1 MIHLEQAVIVEGK
14 YDVIKLSSILDAVII
29 KTDGFKIFKD
39 KEKIALINRF
49 AKTKGIIILTDSDSA
64 GMMIRNYIKNCVK
77 DGKITNVY
85 LPEIAGKERRKEK
98 ASSEGFLG
106 VEGIDVNIILTAL
119 EKAGLTAQKVTEK
132 KRHITKNDL
141 YEYGFIGG
149 KNSSELRKKLAKAFD
164 LPTSLSSNSLVE
176 ILDII
181 ANYEEFTNLAEE
193 ICRKLK

>member
-64 GMMIRNYIKNCVK
+64 GMMIRNYIKNSVK
-77 DGKITNVY
+77 DGKVTNVY

-119 EKAGLTAQKVTEK
+119 EKAGITTQKATEK

-141 YEYGFIGG
+141 YEYGFVGS

-181 ANYEEFTNLAEE
+181 ANYEEFTNSAEE
-193 ICRKLK
+193 ICRKRK